1 MSDAELNKFEICAV
15 AHRGYAAK
23 YPENTIRALQEA
35 INVGA
40 TMVEFDVQIT
50 SEGLPLMI
58 HDDNFKRTTGID
70 KSVFET
76 TQGDLKS
83 ISELESISSVRE
95 VMVWVK
101 ANEGVTAFVE
111 LKQESINHHGLEKC
125 MAYLSKACLSAIDSC
140 VFISFNA
147 AAVALAKG
155 VGFKE
160 IGWVVLNYDE
170 KGEGL
175 SRALSPEY
183 LFADKDM
190 LPVDGSRLWK
200 GGWTWVIYEVVSKE
214 LARELYNRGARCI
227 ESKEIEH
234 MISSHD

>member
-1 MSDAELNKFEICAV
+1 MPDLDLNKPEICAV

-23 YPENTIRALQEA
+23 YPENTILALQEA

-50 SEGLPLMI
+50 AEGLPLMI
-58 HDDNFKRTTGID
+58 HDDNFKRTTGVD

-76 TQGDLKS
+76 SQEDLKS
-83 ISELESISSVRE
+83 ISGLESISTVGE

-101 ANEGVTAFVE
+101 ANEGVTAYVE
-111 LKQESINHHGLEKC
+111 LKQESINHHGLEKG
-125 MAYLSKACLSAIDSC
+125 MALLSNACSLAIDSC

-147 AAVALAKG
+147 DAVALAKG
-155 VGFKE
+155 AGFKE
-160 IGWVVLNYDE
+160 IGWVILHYDE
-170 KGEGL
+170 KGEEL

-183 LFADKDM
+183 LFADKDI
-190 LPVDGSRLWK
+190 LPRGGDRLWE
-200 GGWTWVIYEVVSKE
+200 GSWTWVIYEVVSKE
-214 LARELYNRGARCI
+214 LARELYLRGARCI

-234 MISSHD
+234 MLSSHA